1 MLSPLIGWKFEMKN
15 YKYTTTFSSVVKPVV
30 SEEKD
35 KYLALAS
42 MMELEKF
49 LPEVDV
55 EKNVDLLPVAFNAF
69 VANRVNKNGDVVDTD
84 TAVAMYENF
93 VNKPINIEHN
103 RKSVVGTILTAG
115 FSRFGSDE
123 PLKKDEVKNLKEPF
137 NVTLGGVIWKVVDE
151 TLADK
156 IESSSD
162 PTSEEYMGIS
172 ASWELGFSEYNLVV
186 LEREEKN
193 IENALEI
200 TDPDEVEKHMDKLK
214 GFGGEGKFDDN
225 SNVYRKVI
233 NNVVPLGIGLTENP
247 AADVKGVLTENGI
260 AEQKA
265 LAEESIKKE
274 TISQNTKNTVKTKK
288 VEAMKIEN
296 LKDITDES
304 LQTLTASAIHEFIQ
318 ESLKKASEEYSSE
331 KADKEESL
339 KDARE
344 QHETLSKEHDSL
356 KTQLEDIKAQLEKL
370 EAEKAEKDKLDS
382 FNQRMASYDE
392 RFKLTD
398 DDRRVI
404 ASQIKDL
411 DEEAFTELDKTL
423 SVLLS
428 SKANS
433 DEDEEAPAEETAP
446 AEAPA
451 DAPAEAP
458 ADAPAEEAAPAEA
471 SASAVKEV
479 VEHAVDNAKSET
491 ENIPTSSPA
500 EEPTIFEKYGKAFA
514 MDQFDFT
521 K

>member
-1 MLSPLIGWKFEMKN
+1 MKN

-42 MMELEKF
+42 MVQLEKF

-69 VANRVNKNGDVVDTD
+69 VANRVNKNGDVVDTE
-84 TAVAMYENF
+84 TAVAMYDNF
-93 VNKPINIEHN
+93 INKPINIEHN

-123 PLKKDEVKNLKEPF
+123 PLTKDQVKDLKEPF
-137 NVTLGGVIWKVVDE
+137 NVTLGGVVWKVVDQG
-151 TLADK
+151 LADK

-172 ASWELGFSEYNLVV
+172 ASWELGFTEYNLVV
-186 LEREEKN
+186 LEGEEKN
-193 IENALEI
+193 IENGLEI
-200 TDPDEVEKHMDKLK
+200 TDPAEVEKHMDKLR

-247 AADVKGVLTENGI
+247 AADVKGVLTENAA
-260 AEQKA
+260 AEEKA
-265 LAEESIKKE
+265 LAKENLEKE
-274 TISQNTKNTVKTKK
+274 TISQNTNKTVKTKK

-296 LKDITDES
+296 LTDITDES

-318 ESLKKASEEYSSE
+318 ESLKQASEEYSSQKTE
-331 KADKEESL
+331 QEDSL

-370 EAEKAEKDKLDS
+370 EAEKAEAVKLEA

-398 DDRRVI
+398 EDRKVI
-404 ASQIKDL
+404 AAQIKDL

-428 SKANS
+428 SKANTG
-433 DEDEEAPAEETAP
+433 EEEEEAPTEAPAP

-451 DAPAEAP
+451 GEAT
-458 ADAPAEEAAPAEA
+458 PAEEAAPAEA

-479 VEHAVDNAKSET
+479 VDQAVDNAKSEAV
-491 ENIPTSSPA
+491 NIPTSAPA
-500 EEPTIFEKYGKAFA
+500 EEPTVFDKYSKAFA
-514 MDQFDFT
+514 MDQFNFE